1 MKNSM
6 MQYVERLS
14 DAEKL
19 LIIQSYERFEQDGF
33 IGDEPIRFHARSYLE
48 EFGQLGAGIGIAI
61 SMEKLAF
68 ECFRHFAKKHL
79 ETA

>member
-6 MQYVERLS
+6 MRYVEQLS

-33 IGDEPIRFHARSYLE
+33 IGDEPIRLHARAYGE
-48 EFGQLGAGIGIAI
+48 ETGMGPWVGIAV

-68 ECFRHFAKKHL
+68 ECFRYFAKKHL

>member
-6 MQYVERLS
+6 MQYVEQLS

-33 IGDEPIRFHARSYLE
+33 IGDEPVRFHAVSYLE
-48 EFGQLGAGIGIAI
+48 QFGLFGAGIGITL
-61 SMEKLAF
+61 SMEKLTF
-68 ECFRHFAKKHL
+68 ECYRYFAKKHL